1 MAIATTPHLNFRG
14 DARAAL
20 EFYHSVFGG
29 QLVAVSYADANAVTD
44 PAEASQIMWGQ
55 VASDE
60 GFRVMAYDV
69 PSHTEYAPG
78 VIPLFVSVRST
89 DADEIERYWGAFT
102 AGAGAGSGSTS
113 TVVVPLAPAAWA
125 PLYGMATD
133 PFGVTWIFDV
143 EVPWAG

>member
-29 QLVAVSYADANAVTD
+29 QLVAVSYADAHAVTE
-44 PAEASQIMWGQ
+44 PAEASQLLWGQ
-55 VASDE
+55 VESPD

-78 VIPLFVSVRST
+78 VIPLFVSIRSS
-89 DADEIERYWGAFT
+89 DAAEIERYWSAL
-102 AGAGAGSGSTS
+102 AASS
-113 TVVVPLAPAAWA
+113 TVLVPLAPAAWA

-133 PFGVTWIFDV
+133 PFGVTWVFDV
-143 EVPWAG
+143 AVPWAG

>member
-1 MAIATTPHLNFRG
+1 MTIATTPHLNFRG

-29 QLVAVSYADANAVTD
+29 LLVAVSYADAHAVTD
-44 PAEASQIMWGQ
+44 PAEASQLLWGQ
-55 VASDE
+55 VESPD
-60 GFRVMAYDV
+60 GCRVMAYDV

-78 VIPLFVSVRST
+78 VIPLFVSIRST
-89 DADEIERYWGAFT
+89 DASEIERYWGAF
-102 AGAGAGSGSTS
+102 AASA

-133 PFGVTWIFDV
+133 PFGVTWVFDV
-143 EVPWAG
+143 AVPWAG

>member
-20 EFYHSVFGG
+20 EFYHSIFGG
-29 QLVAVSYADANAVTD
+29 QLVAVSYADAHAVTE
-44 PAEASQIMWGQ
+44 PAEASQLLWGQ
-55 VASDE
+55 VESPD

-78 VIPLFVSVRST
+78 VIPLFVSIRSSDT
-89 DADEIERYWGAFT
+89 AEIERYWSAF
-102 AGAGAGSGSTS
+102 AASS
-113 TVVVPLAPAAWA
+113 TVLVPLAPAAWA

-133 PFGVTWIFDV
+133 PFGVTWVFDV
-143 EVPWAG
+143 AAPWAG